1 MNAMERVLLRLQG
14 KKTDRIPNLNIVML
28 LAAQEI
34 GVPYKAFCQDYRQL
48 CRGNIACVEKYGLDC
63 VTTMSDSM
71 REASALGTEV
81 IFPENDV
88 PYEAYYILENEE
100 NLLKLKACDP
110 SESERMTDSVLAVEL
125 YKRELG
131 DSIPVIGWVEGCMA
145 EAADLRGMND
155 FLIDLVDNEAF
166 VTDLLELCLEQ
177 AILFAKAQ
185 IEAGADFIG
194 VGDAIA
200 SVAGPHYYRKYA
212 LPYQIRLLSAI
223 KEMGAKTKLHICGNT
238 TPFLADLPAEYC
250 DIIDLDW
257 MVPLE
262 KAVKIHGN
270 TCALAGNYDPVAVLL
285 QGTPETIRQAV
296 IDCAKAGGSRYI
308 SAAGCEV
315 PRMISEENFLT
326 VKKTLDEIGG

>member
-1 MNAMERVLLRLQG
+1 
-14 KKTDRIPNLNIVML
+14 
-28 LAAQEI
+28 
-34 GVPYKAFCQDYRQL
+34 
-48 CRGNIACVEKYGLDC
+48 
-63 VTTMSDSM
+63 
-71 REASALGTEV
+71 
-81 IFPENDV
+81 
-88 PYEAYYILENEE
+88 
-100 NLLKLKACDP
+100 
-110 SESERMTDSVLAVEL
+110 
-125 YKRELG
+125 
-131 DSIPVIGWVEGCMA
+131 
-145 EAADLRGMND
+145 
-155 FLIDLVDNEAF
+155 
-166 VTDLLELCLEQ
+166 
-177 AILFAKAQ
+177 LFAKAQ

-262 KAVKIHGN
+262 EAVKIHGN

-326 VKKTLDEIGG
+326 VKKALDEIGG